1 MKIQR
6 LLDPFTVQREPP
18 ANLAPADEYLFRHE
32 YSRDFDATDL
42 FEFRNIVLTSD
53 GEVIRRLR
61 IVKEVEFA
69 STIVQAGSRYV
80 LGSLR
85 RARPAPV
92 GAGEEVIAA
101 FNPWSGNNYFHWMCD
116 VLPRIWLLRERVPES
131 TLLLPA
137 SHDVPFVHRTLA
149 PFAPRRVVF
158 FDPAQSLWLR
168 RVLVPGHIGVT
179 GNYHV
184 PTTRSLAQLLCESAG
199 VDPVAKAA
207 AARTGRLVYVTRRR
221 AAYRHV
227 LNEVAVIPMLERLG
241 FEIVENES
249 LSFDDQV
256 RLHAGSRALV
266 GIMGANLTN
275 VMFMPE
281 GSAVLQL
288 SKRADAHNNLYWS
301 LASAVG
307 VGFHYQQCDY
317 VDTRPGDY
325 WNVTV
330 DVPALEAN
338 LRGMLDAT
346 A

>member
-1 MKIQR
+1 MKNHR
-6 LLDPFTVQREPP
+6 LLEPFTVQREPP
-18 ANLAPADEYLFRHE
+18 ANLAPGDERLFRHE
-32 YSRDFDATDL
+32 YERSFDGTDL
-42 FEFRNIVLTSD
+42 FDFRNVVLTSD
-53 GEVIRRLR
+53 GEIIRRLR
-61 IVKEVEFA
+61 IAREVEFA
-69 STIVQAGSRYV
+69 AAVVRTGPRYV

-85 RARPAPV
+85 RVRRAPV
-92 GAGEEVIAA
+92 GSNDQVIAA

-116 VLPRIWLLRERVPES
+116 VLPRIWLLRDVVPES

-149 PFAPRRVVF
+149 PFGPRKVVF

-179 GNYHV
+179 GNFHV
-184 PTTRSLAQLLCESAG
+184 PTTRSLARLLEESAG
-199 VDPVAKAA
+199 VDPTVKAA
-207 AARTGRLVYVTRRR
+207 AATSGRLVYVTRRR

-227 LNEVAVIPMLERLG
+227 LNEAEVIPLVESLG
-241 FEIVENES
+241 FEVLENEA

-256 RLHAGSRALV
+256 RLHAGCRALV

-275 VMFMPE
+275 VMFMPA

-288 SKRADAHNNLYWS
+288 SKRDDAHNNLYWS

-307 VGFHYQQCDY
+307 VGFHYQQCEY

-330 DVPALEAN
+330 DVSELEAN
-338 LRGMLDAT
+338 LRRMLEAT